1 MLRVWLARLRQKLS
15 PNKAQT
21 GFIRSKHVMMD
32 GQPIKKRKDMAVLK
46 ASKASVKVFKGLF
59 VHLRLNP

>member
-1 MLRVWLARLRQKLS
+1 
-15 PNKAQT
+15 
-21 GFIRSKHVMMD
+21 MMD

-46 ASKASVKVFKGLF
+46 ASKASGKVFKGLF